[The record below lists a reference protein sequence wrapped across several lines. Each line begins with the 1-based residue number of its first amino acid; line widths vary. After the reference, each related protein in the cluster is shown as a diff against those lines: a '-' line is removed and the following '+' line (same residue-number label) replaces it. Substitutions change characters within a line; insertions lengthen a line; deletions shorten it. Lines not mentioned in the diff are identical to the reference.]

1 MGSDDHFLQRLQQV
15 GGQQDPSPNPDVEAR
30 QALPRD
36 DAATAGTE
44 VYDDGAI
51 GYSSAPGADAPLDL
65 GPHNSFS
72 AQHHMEQVRSPD
84 GKTLITTIQTACAHI
99 VTTEAESEI
108 QTNVTL
114 PDGQMISLN
123 AGQVPTIV
131 YAAFDFVRMVE
142 GQVTVH
148 EAEELMLLDESNQF
162 WWLVLKDN
170 GDIGYIPADNIETK
184 ELRLARV
191 NRDANVETV
200 KQRPQDEGPP
210 TSVSSRPR
218 GPNPNKS
225 FRFHEDLVTM
235 VGETYHLEDY
245 VDYEPSDSDG
255 MGVLDGSDDE
265 DLDTVQRPYD
275 GSDPRLVGPEDLDD
289 DEGSPM
295 NELNAEANLALNSV
309 GMAGHEGYSSRE
321 SMNHAP
327 LGPEAPS
334 GAYHSYYDHA
344 LTESDQA
351 CGASSSDY
359 AQYDRAYELDRLDE
373 PSPAAH
379 ALQDPAQAIA
389 QSPNAFASSG
399 GDSYAPAAT
408 GADSQGQEQLYTF
421 VVAFHVEC
429 GSDDPSEFAVQ
440 DEQWITMSAKE
451 TFADI
456 LPRVLRTFRLVA
468 DDPQVL
474 HGYRLLAYIS
484 GFNFGISLAQDEH
497 MYTLLEYVAECMD
510 GVPAEE
516 CLRFIL
522 KEDNLLRN
530 DAQADESPLF
540 THPVSEPTSPR
551 SPLATR
557 AANNPPDSPTTGAA
571 GPASPSAPAPNSE
584 PSSGPWTP
592 NTVEDSVMET
602 MQRITPHLP
611 FPDPSADQLLPA
623 NFSDQRRSVFDEA
636 YGLDDEEP
644 SFASAYQSL
653 SNNPS
658 PGEAPS
664 TAISAPEPEFA
675 DPAKRSHPLTT
686 SSNQPST
693 MEATPTFGVQQL
705 PPTAAL
711 SLALSPTLPA
721 SAPKPLPPP
730 RPQLTLADA
739 SLLIESDEESPT
751 TPNVQPR
758 PATTGRRG
766 SESSTISIRPVPRR
780 TSRSRKSSQSSD
792 GSAGGQTVTADNVL
806 KNILSSIMPPK
817 SPPPSNSAAPAFAG
831 PGGMSETTAPT
842 ATAMRSASSIR
853 NSAEIL
859 SPSHVE
865 QFGASDL
872 PWNPKLDNRL
882 SRASVD
888 RAPFQPKRDSA
899 IQKRLSLKSD
909 VEQEVL
915 NLSQEMATPRPSQSH
930 DGTMSAS
937 PEALDQYQINDS
949 RLSSSASLYNMMSP
963 TYGPQRRSSGSRPS
977 VDNHRLSWNALM
989 AVGQQ
994 ASRRSSIMSIAST
1007 SPCVP
1012 LHQLTAAS
1020 RRNSQA
1026 NRAPTTPSGLDT
1038 TLQPLAEEPSLSN
1051 QSSPISQ
1058 SHHLPDLH
1066 TTPTARGQGPQAMG
1080 TSPMV
1085 NRVRDST
1092 GSADRVPFSS
1102 SDTLLYSSA
1111 TTLNV
1116 LAQGGPPGS
1125 TVTGGSPRR
1134 LVGGA
1139 LVATSTPAQLASAVT
1154 HSDLSAAQTA
1164 DKGHLGTNANAT
1176 TGAQTGARRAT
1187 TATGNDDSDTS
1198 VGTMVTSPTAQ
1209 PVSTHS
1215 PQRTYSPLNL
1225 DTWLTLMRGLPPLPE
1240 DTLFEPTKGTG
1251 RGHSTHAAGTLAPLD
1266 ALAHD
1271 GPTHDDV
1278 VLDYLAQFPSPKQ
1291 ALQST
1296 GITQTLATESRPPTA
1311 TASDDSAEPLTLTR
1325 HTVLATHHQATAPNG
1340 QNATGSHTTTTLE
1353 PLLALSRSVTDKLE
1367 LIEYELDELLLQVVQ
1382 AF

>member
-1 MGSDDHFLQRLQQV
+1 MSSDDLFLQRLQQV

-36 DAATAGTE
+36 DATAGAE
-44 VYDDGAI
+44 
-51 GYSSAPGADAPLDL
+51 GYGGDAPGYPSAPGADAPLDL

-84 GKTLITTIQTACAHI
+84 GRTLITTIQTACAHI
-99 VTTEAESEI
+99 VTTETESEI

-218 GPNPNKS
+218 GPNPSKS

-235 VGETYHLEDY
+235 VGETYPLEDY
-245 VDYEPSDSDG
+245 VDYEPEDSDG
-255 MGVLDGSDDE
+255 MGGLDGSDDE
-265 DLDTVQRPYD
+265 DLETAQRPYD
-275 GSDPRLVGPEDLDD
+275 SNDPRLAGSGDLGEEDEG
-289 DEGSPM
+289 EGSPM

-309 GMAGHEGYSSRE
+309 GTGGHEGYSSRE
-321 SMNHAP
+321 SMSHAP

-344 LTESDQA
+344 PAEPGQA
-351 CGASSSDY
+351 YAASTGDF
-359 AQYDRAYELDRLDE
+359 AQYNRPYELDRLEE
-373 PSPAAH
+373 PNLIVHP
-379 ALQDPAQAIA
+379 LQDPTQAAA
-389 QSPNAFASSG
+389 QSPNAFASSS
-399 GDSYAPAAT
+399 GDPYALAAVGT
-408 GADSQGQEQLYTF
+408 DPQGQEQLYTF

-440 DEQWITMSAKE
+440 DEQWVTMSAKE

-474 HGYRLLAYIS
+474 RSYRLLAYIS

-522 KEDNLLRN
+522 KEDNMLRN
-530 DAQADESPLF
+530 EAQATDSPLF

-551 SPLATR
+551 SPLAAR
-557 AANNPPDSPTTGAA
+557 AANNLADSPTTGAA
-571 GPASPSAPAPNSE
+571 GPISPTVPVPTSE

-644 SFASAYQSL
+644 SFDSAYQAL
-653 SNNPS
+653 PTNQS
-658 PGEAPS
+658 PREAPP
-664 TAISAPEPEFA
+664 TAIAALESERA
-675 DPAKRSHPLTT
+675 DPAKSPHPLAT

-705 PPTAAL
+705 PPTATL
-711 SLALSPTLPA
+711 PPTSSPGMNPPTLGAMQTPLPTTKQSPA
-721 SAPKPLPPP
+721 LLVTPPKPQPPP
-730 RPQLTLADA
+730 RPQLTLTDA
-739 SLLIESDEESPT
+739 SLLIESEEESPV
-751 TPNVQPR
+751 TPHVQPR
-758 PATTGRRG
+758 PAATERRG
-766 SESSTISIRPVPRR
+766 SGSSAVGIRPVPRR
-780 TSRSRKSSQSSD
+780 TSRSRKSSQSSE
-792 GSAGGQTVTADNVL
+792 GSSGGQAVTADNVL

-817 SPPPSNSAAPAFAG
+817 SPPPSNATASAVPG
-831 PGGMSETTAPT
+831 PDGVPETTPQT
-842 ATAMRSASSIR
+842 ATATRSASSTR
-853 NSAEIL
+853 GSAEIL

-888 RAPFQPKRDSA
+888 RAPYQPKRDSA

-915 NLSQEMATPRPSQSH
+915 NLSQEMVAPT
-930 DGTMSAS
+930 S

-949 RLSSSASLYNMMSP
+949 RPSSSASLYNMMSP
-963 TYGPQRRSSGSRPS
+963 TYGPQRRPSGSRPS

-994 ASRRSSIMSIAST
+994 ASRRSSVMSIAST

-1026 NRAPTTPSGLDT
+1026 NRTPTTPSGPDM
-1038 TLQPLAEEPSLSN
+1038 TLQPLAEEPSMSN
-1051 QSSPISQ
+1051 QSSPTSHA
-1058 SHHLPDLH
+1058 HHLSDRH
-1066 TTPTARGQGPQAMG
+1066 ATSTTRYRDPPAMG
-1080 TSPMV
+1080 ASSLV
-1085 NRVRDST
+1085 NRIRDST

-1102 SDTLLYSSA
+1102 SDTLLCSSA
-1111 TTLNV
+1111 TMLNG
-1116 LAQGGPPGS
+1116 LAQGGSAGPTTVGS
-1125 TVTGGSPRR
+1125 SSRR
-1134 LVGGA
+1134 SAVSA
-1139 LVATSTPAQLASAVT
+1139 PATTSTPAQLAPAVT
-1154 HSDLSAAQTA
+1154 YGNAA
-1164 DKGHLGTNANAT
+1164 

-1187 TATGNDDSDTS
+1187 AAAGNDDSDTS

-1209 PVSTHS
+1209 PVSAHPPQRNHS
-1215 PQRTYSPLNL
+1215 PLDL

-1240 DTLFEPTKGTG
+1240 DLFFAAAKGTG
-1251 RGHSTHAAGTLAPLD
+1251 RGHPTHAAVALAPLD
-1266 ALAHD
+1266 TLAHD
-1271 GPTHDDV
+1271 GPTHDDM

-1291 ALQST
+1291 ALQPT
-1296 GITQTLATESRPPTA
+1296 GITQMLESRFPTA
-1311 TASDDSAEPLTLTR
+1311 MVGDGNSEPFTLTSR
-1325 HTVLATHHQATAPNG
+1325 GARAIHHQAMPPNG
-1340 QNATGSHTTTTLE
+1340 HNITVTHPTTTLE
-1353 PLLALSRSVTDKLE
+1353 PLLTLSRSVTEKLE
-1367 LIEYELDELLLQVVQ
+1367 SIEYELDELLLQVVQ